1 MTKIWKICKKDL
13 SNENFSKNSAS
24 VDNLD
29 SRCKSCLKQYKK
41 NLYANKKSK
50 EYKIYDF
57 DMNSTEWQVGKPKGG
72 VTKIKE
78 KYRASTYTKDGKKK
92 DKIFSTREEA
102 ETFVHKTSHENGQT
116 KNMIRKVDDYIE
128 VKIDDDHIMK
138 TDIKFLDLCQ
148 SRCICKSKGGS
159 KTASYYPKITID
171 GKTLN
176 FHKYITNFKMT
187 DHINRD
193 TFDNRLQN
201 LRETTHKQN
210 NNNRGPDKKYDSNHI
225 MGIRYVQ
232 RDNAWQA
239 RIKQDGKE
247 YSKQFSVK
255 KFGENEAKELA
266 IKARNEFISKFNS
279 NNN

>member
-1 MTKIWKICKKDL
+1 MSKTCSMCSKEL
-13 SNENFSKNSAS
+13 SLDNFSTKKSCK
-24 VDNLD
+24 DNLD
-29 SRCKSCLKQYKK
+29 SRCKKCVTVYKK
-41 NLYANKKSK
+41 KLYSTKKSK

-57 DMNSTEWQVGKPKGG
+57 DMNSTDWQVGKPKGA
-72 VTKIKE
+72 VSEFKNRYQAI
-78 KYRASTYTKDGKKK
+78 TYTKDTKRKI
-92 DKIFSTREEA
+92 KIFPTREEA
-102 ETFVHKTSHENGQT
+102 ETFVRKTSNENGHT

-148 SRCICKSKGGS
+148 SRCICKGKGGS

-171 GKTLN
+171 GKVYN

-201 LRETTHKQN
+201 LRETTHKEN
-210 NNNRGPDKKYDSNHI
+210 NNNRGSNKKYDSNHI
-225 MGIRYVQ
+225 IGVRYVQ

-255 KFGENEAKELA
+255 KFGENGAKELA
-266 IKARNEFISKFNS
+266 IKARNEFISEFNS
-279 NNN
+279 NNK

>member
-1 MTKIWKICKKDL
+1 MTKICKICTKDL
-13 SNENFSKNSAS
+13 SLDNFSTKKDNK
-24 VDNLD
+24 DNLD

-72 VTKIKE
+72 ITKIKE
-78 KYRASTYTKDGKKK
+78 KYRATTYSKDGKKK
-92 DKIFSTREEA
+92 DKIFPTREEA
-102 ETFVHKTSHENGQT
+102 ETFVRKTSHENGQT

-148 SRCICKSKGGS
+148 SRCICKGKSGS

-171 GKTLN
+171 GKTVN

-201 LRETTHKQN
+201 LRETTHKEN
-210 NNNRGPDKKYDSNHI
+210 NNNRGSNKKYDSNHI

-255 KFGENEAKELA
+255 KFGENGAKELA

-279 NNN
+279 NNK

>member
-1 MTKIWKICKKDL
+1 MSKICKSCTKDKSL
-13 SNENFSKNSAS
+13 DNFSIKKGNK
-24 VDNLD
+24 DNLD
-29 SRCKSCLKQYKK
+29 SRCKKCVSEYKK
-41 NLYANKKSK
+41 KLYSTKKSR

-57 DMNSTEWQVGKPKGG
+57 DMNSTEWQVGKRKGSVSQWYDKYKATTYDKQG
-72 VTKIKE
+72 LKQE
-78 KYRASTYTKDGKKK
+78 KTFKTH
-92 DKIFSTREEA
+92 EEA
-102 ETFVHKTSHENGQT
+102 ENFVRKKSDENGHT

-148 SRCICKSKGGS
+148 SRCICKGKGGS
-159 KTASYYPKITID
+159 KNASYYPKISVD

-201 LRETTHKQN
+201 LRETTHKEN
-210 NNNRGPDKKYDSNHI
+210 NNNRGPDKKYDESHI
-225 MGIRYVQ
+225 MGIRYIK

-247 YSKQFSVK
+247 HSKMFSVK
-255 KFGENEAKELA
+255 KYGNEEAKNMA
-266 IKARNEFISKFNS
+266 IEARSEFISKFNS
-279 NNN
+279 NNK